1 MKNNILTLAGLI
13 SLASFSAFS
22 HADSLDKNDS
32 AENGVYV
39 GANYGYLKVDG
50 DDDFDDENDV
60 IQGLVGYRFNQYFA
74 LEGGYINFGEYG
86 SNLSNAETDGYTAGL
101 KVTFP
106 IADRVELYAKGGQL
120 WYSTDYEVLGFSGN
134 QDDEGVFA
142 GAGVAFKVT
151 DRFLINAE
159 YTWYD
164 AEVSVSNITDG
175 ADTESD
181 FKQASLGV
189 EYRF

>member
-1 MKNNILTLAGLI
+1 MKNKILTLAAVI
-13 SLASFSAFS
+13 SLASLSAYS
-22 HADSLDKNDS
+22 HADNMSNSDA
-32 AENGVYV
+32 AENGIYV

-50 DDDFDDENDV
+50 DDDFDDNSDV
-60 IQGLVGYRFNQYFA
+60 MQGLVGYKFNKYLA
-74 LEGGYINFGEYG
+74 LEGSYINFGDYG
-86 SNLSNAETDGYTAGL
+86 NGLANAETDGYTAAL
-101 KVTFP
+101 KVMLP

-120 WYSTDYEVLGFSGN
+120 WYSTDYDVVGFSGN
-134 QDDEGVFA
+134 DDGEGVFA

-164 AEVSVSNITDG
+164 AEINVDNVANGGKTD
-175 ADTESD
+175 TD
-181 FKQASLGV
+181 FNQASIGV

>member
-22 HADSLDKNDS
+22 HADSFEKSDV

-39 GANYGYLKVDG
+39 GANYGYVKVDG
-50 DDDFDDENDV
+50 DDDFDDNNDV
-60 IQGLVGYRFNQYFA
+60 IQGLVGYRFNQYLA
-74 LEGGYINFGEYG
+74 LEGGYINFGKYG

-101 KVTFP
+101 KVTYP
-106 IADRVELYAKGGQL
+106 IVDRVELYAKGGQL

-134 QDDEGVFA
+134 QDNEGVFV

-151 DRFLINAE
+151 DRFLVNAE

-164 AEVSVSNITDG
+164 AEINVGNITNG
-175 ADTESD
+175 ADTEAD
-181 FKQASLGV
+181 FKQASIGV

>member
-1 MKNNILTLAGLI
+1 MKNTIITLAGLI
-13 SLASFSAFS
+13 SLASVSTFS
-22 HADSLDKNDS
+22 HADEFKKDV

-50 DDDFDDENDV
+50 EDDFDDDNDV
-60 IQGLVGYRFNQYFA
+60 LQGIVGYRFNNYLA
-74 LEGGYINFGEYG
+74 LEGSYIDFGSYG
-86 SNLSNAETDGYTAGL
+86 NNLSRAETDGYTAGL
-101 KVTFP
+101 KVILP

-120 WYSTDYEVLGFSGN
+120 WYSTDYNVVGFSGN
-134 QDDEGVFA
+134 KDDEGVFA

-164 AEVSVSNITDG
+164 TEINLDNVSNG
-175 ADTESD
+175 SDTETD
-181 FKQASLGV
+181 FKQASIGV

>member
-1 MKNNILTLAGLI
+1 MKNNILTLAGII

-22 HADSLDKNDS
+22 HAGSLERGDV

-50 DDDFDDENDV
+50 ADDFDDNNDV

-86 SNLSNAETDGYTAGL
+86 NKNSNAETDGYTAGL

-120 WYSTDYEVLGFSGN
+120 WYSTDYKVFTFSGN
-134 QDDEGVFA
+134 QDDEGIFA

-151 DRFLINAE
+151 DRFLVNAE

-164 AEVSVSNITDG
+164 AEINLRNVTKG
-175 ADTESD
+175 ADTEAD
-181 FKQASLGV
+181 FKQASIGV

>member
-1 MKNNILTLAGLI
+1 MKNNLMTLAALI
-13 SLASFSAFS
+13 SFASFSAYS
-22 HADSLDKNDS
+22 HADNSSDNV

-50 DDDFDDENDV
+50 DDDFDDDSEA
-60 IQGLVGYRFNQYFA
+60 IQGLVGYRFNQYIA
-74 LEGGYINFGEYG
+74 LEGGYINFGDYG
-86 SNLSNAETDGYTAGL
+86 NSLGNAETDGYTAGL
-101 KVTFP
+101 KVMFP
-106 IADRVELYAKGGQL
+106 IVDRVELYAKGGQL
-120 WYSTDYEVLGFSGN
+120 WYSTDYDVLGVSGN
-134 QDDEGVFA
+134 EDGEGVFA

-164 AEVSVSNITDG
+164 AELNVDNVANG
-175 ADTESD
+175 ADTETD

>member
-1 MKNNILTLAGLI
+1 MDHSIA
-13 SLASFSAFS
+13 
-22 HADSLDKNDS
+22 
-32 AENGVYV
+32 
-39 GANYGYLKVDG
+39 
-50 DDDFDDENDV
+50 
-60 IQGLVGYRFNQYFA
+60 
-74 LEGGYINFGEYG
+74 
-86 SNLSNAETDGYTAGL
+86 NAETDGYTAAL
-101 KVTFP
+101 KVMLP

-120 WYSTDYEVLGFSGN
+120 WYSTDYDVVGFSGN
-134 QDDEGVFA
+134 DDGEGVFA

-164 AEVSVSNITDG
+164 AEINADNVANG
-175 ADTESD
+175 ANTETD